1 MVTHSA
7 TVIPGSIN
15 RKSID
20 HAVPGKKQDP
30 ISKKKK
36 KKKEKENI
44 VKP

>member
-15 RKSID
+15 RKNID

-36 KKKEKENI
+36 KRKKRKTS
-44 VKP
+44 